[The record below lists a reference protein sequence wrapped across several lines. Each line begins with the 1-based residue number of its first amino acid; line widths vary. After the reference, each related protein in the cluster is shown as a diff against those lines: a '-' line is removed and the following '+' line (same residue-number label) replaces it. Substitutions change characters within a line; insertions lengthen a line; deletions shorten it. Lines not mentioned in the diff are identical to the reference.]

1 MSGWLSWLLVAI
13 VAVWLIAFAY
23 WHLIITEG
31 AYLGQRVVTWLYDLA
46 ASRYD
51 GIKQYTDNMETDF
64 LGYPL
69 VEVLRGID
77 HPLVLDVATGT
88 ARLPTTLLAQG
99 SFRGQIVGL
108 DHSRQM
114 LAAAAEKTAGW
125 EHRLTLIWRDAIHLP
140 FPDDTF
146 DAVTCL
152 EMLEFTP
159 YPEAQ
164 LAEIIRV
171 LRPGGILMT
180 TRRRGLNARLMPGK
194 THSPLEFEVL
204 LEELDMTRIKI
215 QGWQVEYDLVWA
227 IKSGHSPYTVQHPLD
242 MLQCPQCDAVGQ
254 WQEQPDS
261 MHCLTCE
268 AEYPIS
274 GGVIEMIQ

>member
-1 MSGWLSWLLVAI
+1 
-13 VAVWLIAFAY
+13 
-23 WHLIITEG
+23 
-31 AYLGQRVVTWLYDLA
+31 
-46 ASRYD
+46 
-51 GIKQYTDNMETDF
+51 
-64 LGYPL
+64 
-69 VEVLRGID
+69 
-77 HPLVLDVATGT
+77 
-88 ARLPTTLLAQG
+88 
-99 SFRGQIVGL
+99 
-108 DHSRQM
+108 
-114 LAAAAEKTAGW
+114 
-125 EHRLTLIWRDAIHLP
+125 
-140 FPDDTF
+140 
-146 DAVTCL
+146 
-152 EMLEFTP
+152 
-159 YPEAQ
+159 
-164 LAEIIRV
+164 
-171 LRPGGILMT
+171 
-180 TRRRGLNARLMPGK
+180 MPGK